1 MSRRG
6 SSAPGPQTRCSRAT
20 QPPNDHDAED
30 FAVARW
36 RERDALPGEV
46 CTCGLPAVV
55 VVADRHH
62 DPAGWCGLTECP
74 DIGPCPFCGGAR
86 HGFGRC
92 SEYVLRPNWAKHRPQ
107 SLSGPGS

>member
-6 SSAPGPQTRCSRAT
+6 SGAPGPQTRCSRAA
-20 QPPNDHDAED
+20 QPQHCPMRED
-30 FAVARW
+30 TTVARW

-55 VVADRHH
+55 VLVDR
-62 DPAGWCGLTECP
+62 DRDASGWCGLTECP
-74 DIGPCPFCGGAR
+74 GVGPCPFCGGPR

-92 SEYVLRPNWAKHRPQ
+92 PDYVLRPNWARPP
-107 SLSGPGS
+107 SRSPNEPG